1 MPATVP
7 GNTQMLL
14 QLQGL
19 NPKLVMPTNVVWAQ
33 PIAPATT
40 DPVTALPIPNAQ
52 PMRNYNRTFY
62 GRQVVS

>member
-33 PIAPATT
+33 PIAPATE
-40 DPVTALPIPNAQ
+40 DLQPNAQ